1 MKQTWSAIILIFL
14 LYSGQGFGQDTKENA
29 DFKLAV
35 NLYND
40 KLYDLAVE
48 QFRQFVALYPNTQQ
62 GIEARFYLGLCQ
74 TELKRFEEARM
85 TFQNFALAFP
95 EHPKA
100 PEAWWNVA
108 ESYVALNNAREAAL
122 AFERVKTFHP
132 RSKFAPGALLKSAEY
147 FEAARDRESAKKVLR
162 TLIQD
167 YSSSDVVLPARL
179 TLARMYHSDN
189 QFELARAEARRVID
203 AAQNPELKAEA
214 YVTTA
219 DALARLGKSE
229 EAQVALEELVRSYR
243 ATPSYYTALLLLG
256 SLQQELGSVSDALG
270 SWRTIVNDSAKA
282 PAGIRQDA
290 LVRSGDS
297 YLLKKEAASAVA
309 SYERGAAIN
318 ERLRGIAAYRAGV
331 AALKAGTFSKAAA
344 LLRQAAEDSA
354 LTVDRR
360 DVLFR
365 TAQATVAARRYAE
378 ATRLFQRYRD
388 QYPDDPRTG
397 EALLEAARTF
407 LDQIK
412 DYRQALILFESAVR
426 EFPTIAV
433 VDDALFGSAEALRQS
448 GALEAAVQT
457 YEALM
462 QRFPASEY
470 VERSRT
476 EIEKIR
482 VFSLKDKDA
491 GLEKLALLIGDVIA
505 QESKADLA
513 FRLAEI
519 YFHDLKDY
527 EQAADQYGRALQ
539 AQLTQNRQMAAW
551 YNQAKAY
558 EYLALRQKLERR
570 EAASAT
576 LRKAIAGYDTLAR
589 RFPGSQYADDA
600 MVAAL
605 KLRVQQAGTVSEI
618 RTTAIEFLNTYPSA
632 RRKDLVHFAVAEGYQ
647 GVKAFED
654 AAMTYEWAL
663 RSNPSPEIRPDAT
676 YGLGESLLAMGARD
690 TAMVVLED
698 YLNRYPNH
706 EMSAKA
712 AWTLGQYHSS
722 KGDALQAVRL
732 YQTIAQTYFYTD
744 LSKDLD
750 AARGDAYYRAGDFA
764 NAIRSYQTY
773 LRAMGTDVVDR
784 AEVPAKVFFNL
795 ASSYD
800 RVGAR
805 ADAKRS
811 YAECLMRDQSSEQ
824 AGQAY
829 YSLAT
834 IARAENNVALAT
846 RHLQEASRLSGASS
860 GGFNRAAFEA
870 AELLFR
876 NEDYAD
882 AASRYGELAQ
892 KAENDSL
899 KQYLLS
905 RVAVCYFR
913 LNNAKE
919 ADARAG
925 DLIRRYPGA
934 SRYAAEFEY
943 ERGLYYLRRDDPN
956 NAKRYFDNVIQKYS
970 GTALVPPALLGNA
983 RVSELAGN
991 TPEAIRTYESILQRY
1006 PNDNVAPRAQLSLGN
1021 LYYNQEKWDAAAR
1034 QYKAIVDNEA
1044 RAPDLLRFAMN
1055 NLILAYK
1062 ELTLFD
1068 AALELT
1074 RKYIEK
1080 FPEDLELINKRVEIG
1095 ILYQRLGYYD
1105 QAVLHL
1111 QTLLENADADL
1122 EAEVRYYI
1130 GEAYFAKG
1138 DYQQAILE
1146 FMKVP
1151 YLVTRRTKYDWV
1163 ATSYYMAGQSYEKM
1177 SKFDQAITMYRQIMD
1192 RPGIDAT
1199 FKAGAQREID
1209 RVNVLLKG
1217 NK

>member
-1 MKQTWSAIILIFL
+1 MMARICFILIIFVL
-14 LYSGQGFGQDTKENA
+14 FSASGVSQDTKENA

-40 KLYDLAVE
+40 KLHDLAVE
-48 QFRQFVALYPNTQQ
+48 QFRQFVAMYPNTQQ

-74 TELKRFEEARM
+74 TQLKRFDEARL
-85 TFQNFALAFP
+85 TFQNFALGFP

-132 RSKFAPGALLKSAEY
+132 RSKLAPGALIKSAEY
-147 FEAARDRESAKKVLR
+147 FEVARDPESAKKVLR
-162 TLIQD
+162 ALIQD
-167 YSSSDVVLPARL
+167 YSSSDVVLPGRL
-179 TLARMYHSDN
+179 RLAQMYLSDN
-189 QFELARAEARRVID
+189 QLELARAEARRVID
-203 AAQNPELKAEA
+203 GSRDPELKAQA

-219 DALARLGKSE
+219 EALTRIGKLE
-229 EAQVALEELVRSYR
+229 EAQNALGDVVKSHK
-243 ATPSYYTALLLLG
+243 ATSTYYTALLLLG
-256 SLQQELGSVSDALG
+256 SLQRELGGVSDALD
-270 SWRTIVNDSAKA
+270 SWRAIVDDSAEA
-282 PAGIRQDA
+282 PADIRQDA

-297 YLLKKEAASAVA
+297 YLLRKEYANAVSA
-309 SYERGAAIN
+309 YERAAVIN
-318 ERLRGIAAYRAGV
+318 GNLRGDAAYRAGG
-331 AALKAGTFSKAAA
+331 AALKAGAFSKAAT
-344 LLRQAAEDSA
+344 LLKRAAEDSS
-354 LTVDRR
+354 LTVGRR

-365 TAQATVAARRYAE
+365 TAQATAAARRYSE

-388 QYPDDPRTG
+388 QFPDDPRAG
-397 EALLEAARTF
+397 EALLGAARTF
-407 LDQIK
+407 LDQVK
-412 DYRQALILFESAVR
+412 DYRQALILFESVVR
-426 EFPTIAV
+426 EYPTSTV
-433 VDDALFGSAEALRQS
+433 VDDALFGSAEALRLS
-448 GALEAAVQT
+448 GSLEAAVQT
-457 YEALM
+457 YEALIH
-462 QRFPASEY
+462 RFPASEY
-470 VERSRT
+470 VGRART
-476 EIEKIR
+476 EAEQIHL
-482 VFSLKDKDA
+482 FQLKNKDA

-527 EQAADQYGRALQ
+527 QQAADQYGRALQ
-539 AQLTQNRQMAAW
+539 AQLPQNRQVVAW

-558 EYLALRQKLERR
+558 EYLALRQKLERGD
-570 EAASAT
+570 AANST
-576 LRKAIAGYDTLAR
+576 LAKAIAAYDTLVR
-589 RFPGSQYADDA
+589 RFPESQSADDA

-618 RTTAIEFLNTYPSA
+618 RTAGITFLNTYPSA
-632 RRKDLVHFAVAEGYQ
+632 RRKDLVHFALAEGYR

-654 AAMTYEWAL
+654 ATMTYEWAL
-663 RSNPSPEIRPDAT
+663 RSNPSPDIRPHAM

-690 TAMVVLED
+690 TAMAVLED
-698 YLNRYPNH
+698 YLNKYPGH

-712 AWTLGQYHSS
+712 AWALGQYHSS
-722 KGDALQAVRL
+722 KGNAVQAVRL
-732 YQTIAQTYFYTD
+732 YQSIAQTYFYTD
-744 LSKDLD
+744 LSRDLD
-750 AARGDAYYRAGDFA
+750 AARGDAYYQAGDFA
-764 NAIRSYQTY
+764 NAIQSYLTY
-773 LRAMGTDVVDR
+773 FRARGADVVER
-784 AEVPAKVFFNL
+784 AEVPRRVLLNI
-795 ASSYD
+795 ASCYD
-800 RVGAR
+800 RTGAR
-805 ADAKRS
+805 ADAKRF
-811 YAECLMRDQSSEQ
+811 YAEYLMRDQSSEE
-824 AGQAY
+824 AGQVY

-834 IARAENNVALAT
+834 IARGENNVALAT
-846 RHLQEASRLSGASS
+846 RYLQEASRLSGGPS
-860 GGFNRAAFEA
+860 GGFNRAGFEA

-876 NEDYAD
+876 NENYAD
-882 AASRYGELAQ
+882 AVVRYSDLAQ
-892 KAENDSL
+892 KAETDSL
-899 KQYLLS
+899 KQYLMS

-913 LNNAKE
+913 LNNTKE

-943 ERGLYYLRRDDPN
+943 ERGLYYLRREDAA
-956 NAKRYFDNVIQKYS
+956 NAKRYFDNVVQKYS
-970 GTALVPPALLGNA
+970 NTALVPGALLGNA
-983 RVSELAGN
+983 RVAELSGN
-991 TPEAIRTYESILQRY
+991 TQEAIRTYESILQRY
-1006 PNDNVAPRAQLSLGN
+1006 PNDNMTPRAQLSLGN

-1034 QYKAIVDNEA
+1034 QYKAIVDHES
-1044 RAPDLLRFAMN
+1044 RAPELLRYAMN

-1068 AALELT
+1068 AALDLT

-1080 FPEDLELINKRVEIG
+1080 FPEDPELINKRVEIG

-1111 QTLLENADADL
+1111 QSLLESADADF

-1130 GEAYFAKG
+1130 GEACFAKG

-1146 FMKVP
+1146 FLKVP
-1151 YLVTRRTKYDWV
+1151 YLVTRRTKNDWV

-1209 RVNVLLKG
+1209 RVTALMKA